1 MDFEKDL
8 GDEVVMRAS
17 ALSDGTSITE
27 YYDESDYVSSVEHC
41 TPFPSLTLSKK
52 FELERYI
59 HNGVIVSTF
68 SNANIVEPEIVKP
81 ESVTQE
87 SVKQD
92 SVTPESQQENE
103 NIGCCLLL

>member
-1 MDFEKDL
+1 MSFEKDL
-8 GDEVVMRAS
+8 GTEV
-17 ALSDGTSITE
+17 ITE

-87 SVKQD
+87 S
-92 SVTPESQQENE
+92 QQKNE

>member
-1 MDFEKDL
+1 MDFKNDL
-8 GDEVVMRAS
+8 GDEV
-17 ALSDGTSITE
+17 ITE
-27 YYDESDYVSSVEHC
+27 YTSDSTYVSSVEHY

-68 SNANIVEPEIVKP
+68 SNANIVEPKIEQTESVKP
-81 ESVTQE
+81 ESQH
-87 SVKQD
+87 
-92 SVTPESQQENE
+92 ENE